1 MNEQTSKMLTIIIPS
16 YNEAENIENTATT
29 VRNIM
34 EEANIP
40 YEILFIDD
48 GSKDATWNAI
58 EAECSKFHHI
68 RGISFSRNFGKE
80 AAIFAGLE
88 NSNGGCSVVMDCDL
102 QHPPEKIIEMY
113 RLWEAGYEIIEGIKS
128 DRGNESAL
136 HSACASFFYNAM
148 SHASGIDMRHAS
160 DFKLMDR
167 KAVQS
172 ITAMNEKHAFFR
184 ALSSWVGFKTAT
196 VEFDVQERAA
206 GVSKWST
213 WSLAKYAINNISSF
227 TAAPMQIVTFIG
239 FFMLLVSFFLGIFS
253 LYRKIAGEALEGFT
267 TVILLQLFSA
277 SIILISLGIIGY
289 YIAKIYEELKSRP
302 RYIISKKCR

>member
-1 MNEQTSKMLTIIIPS
+1 MNEQTPKMLTIIIPS
-16 YNEAENIENTATT
+16 YNEAENIKNTAAT

-48 GSKDATWNAI
+48 GSNDATWDTI
-58 EAECSKFHHI
+58 ETECSKFRHI

-88 NSNGGCSVVMDCDL
+88 NSNGECSVVMDCDL

-113 RLWEAGYEIIEGIKS
+113 HLWEEGYEIIEGVKS
-128 DRGNESAL
+128 DRGNESSL
-136 HSACASFFYNAM
+136 HSVCAKLFYNVM

-167 KAVQS
+167 KVVQS
-172 ITAMNEKHAFFR
+172 ITVMNEKHAFFR

-196 VEFDVQERAA
+196 VEFDVQERTA
-206 GVSKWST
+206 GASKWST
-213 WSLAKYAINNISSF
+213 WSLVRYAINNISSF
-227 TAAPMQIVTFIG
+227 TAAPMQAVTFIG
-239 FFMLLVSFFLGIFS
+239 ILMFLISLSLGTFS
-253 LYRKIAGEALEGFT
+253 LYRKLTGEALEGFT

-277 SIILISLGIIGY
+277 SVILIALGVIGY

-302 RYIISKKCR
+302 RYIISKECK